1 MLFSIA
7 SAVIMV
13 FHFGMFLVQVACWME
28 VSRASPEPP
37 RAPLNLEMKNLCPDD
52 NPTSNHV

>member
-28 VSRASPEPP
+28 VSRASPEPTTGSTE
-37 RAPLNLEMKNLCPDD
+37 PLNEKFV
-52 NPTSNHV
+52 SG